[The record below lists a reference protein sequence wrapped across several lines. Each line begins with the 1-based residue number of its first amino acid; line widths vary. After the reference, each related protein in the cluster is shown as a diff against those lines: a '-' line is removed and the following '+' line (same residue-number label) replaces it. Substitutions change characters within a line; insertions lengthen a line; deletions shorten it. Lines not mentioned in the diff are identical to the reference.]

1 VVSGGRAKWDL
12 APSIIGMGNLDSNH
26 KGALQIMGGL
36 FNANLFLDLSRMPEF
51 FCGFIKRPGQGP
63 TLYPV
68 ACAPQAWAS
77 STAFALLQAIL
88 GLSFKGGD
96 KPQIILKH
104 PLLPQYLD
112 WVEIKNLTIG
122 EANVDLLLHR
132 RADDVGI
139 NVLRR
144 EGEVEIIIV
153 K

>member
-1 VVSGGRAKWDL
+1 
-12 APSIIGMGNLDSNH
+12 
-26 KGALQIMGGL
+26 
-36 FNANLFLDLSRMPEF
+36 LFLDLSRMPEL

-96 KPQIILKH
+96 KSQIILKH

-144 EGEVEIIIV
+144 ESEVEIIIV